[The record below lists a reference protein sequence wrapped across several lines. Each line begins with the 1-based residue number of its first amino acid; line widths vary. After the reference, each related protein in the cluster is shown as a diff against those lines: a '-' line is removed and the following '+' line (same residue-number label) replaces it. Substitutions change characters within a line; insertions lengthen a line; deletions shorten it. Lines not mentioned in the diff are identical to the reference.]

1 MARDQTLDIAQVA
14 AAAQGVLVVADK
26 AVAGVAGVA
35 VFASEYMAVHAQAQ
49 ANAGAPGDI
58 GAVGQWHAP
67 LLQGAPAALGLQ
79 GGNAVVFDPHL
90 DKVLPQRR
98 LQPGAG
104 PVIGQAARW
113 PGQAAANIGCGQLDL
128 ALVHHKGPAR
138 GHAQCLYVVQAQ
150 SGNAA
155 ALAQQAHDLRGQRP
169 LVAGAHR
176 GLAEPA
182 AQTCCVSHA
191 DRNLG
196 ATNVDTGHRGGAG
209 WQPKVICGCG
219 ARAQHVLLACS
230 GRSGRSALARPWS
243 SCSRK
248 ISSSPR

>member
-1 MARDQTLDIAQVA
+1 MAALSGNGIARDQTLDIAQVA

-58 GAVGQWHAP
+58 GAVGQWLAP

-79 GGNAVVFDPHL
+79 GGNAVVFDPHPG
-90 DKVLPQRR
+90 KVLPQRR

-113 PGQAAANIGCGQLDL
+113 PGQAAANIRCGQLDL

-138 GHAQCLYVVQAQ
+138 GHAQGLYIVQAQ
-150 SGNAA
+150 CGGAA
-155 ALAQQAHDLRGQRP
+155 ALGQHAHDLRGQRP
-169 LVAGAHR
+169 PVAGAHR

-182 AQTCCVSHA
+182 AQARCVCHA

-209 WQPKVICGCG
+209 WQPKVICGG
-219 ARAQHVLLACS
+219 GTAVVLL
-230 GRSGRSALARPWS
+230 R
-243 SCSRK
+243 
-248 ISSSPR
+248 